1 MIGSQ
6 PKLSDGEITLKMLK
20 TIHSEQLYK
29 MRGDSQLCKKAG
41 LRCDVNIGETYLF
54 IKKVNRMVRSLQFYY
69 WGIFK
74 DQTLIGVI
82 SLWGLDYENK
92 SGELG
97 YFIGR
102 PYQRKGYMT
111 RSLKLVVNYVL
122 SESDI
127 EVVSAYVE
135 TSNLESQNLLE
146 KLGFIKYGE
155 SVEEDM
161 SDTFVSMYQ
170 YQIDHFIK

>member
-29 MRGDSQLCKKAG
+29 MRSDSQLCKKAG

-54 IKKVNRMVRSLQFYY
+54 IKKVNRMVKSLQLHY

-74 DQTLIGVI
+74 DKTLIGVI

-97 YFIGR
+97 YFIGT
-102 PYQRKGYMT
+102 PFQRKGYMT
-111 RSLKLVVNYVL
+111 RALKLVVNYAL
-122 SESDI
+122 KESDI
-127 EVVSAYVE
+127 QTVTAYVE
-135 TSNLESQNLLE
+135 TSNFESQRLLE
-146 KLGFIKYGE
+146 NLGFIKYGE

-170 YQIDHFIK
+170 YKIEKLIT